1 MTKASAPALEL
12 HEIVKHFPG
21 PRRGTVV
28 HAVNN
33 VSLTVQAGETVAL
46 VGESGSGKT
55 TLGRLAL
62 RLEQPSSGRI
72 MLAGEDITTLSQR
85 RLRLQRP
92 HMQMVFQDPW
102 ATLKPRM
109 RIRTILEEPLKLHT
123 RDNASQRLER
133 IHAIANQV
141 RLGGQLLERFPA
153 QLSGGQLQRVALA
166 RALMTHPKL
175 VVLDEPTSSLDLSVR
190 AEILELLISLR
201 EQSQVSLLF
210 ITHDLGTVR
219 LIAKR
224 IVVLYLGAVVES
236 GPTEEIFQSPAHPY
250 TRALF
255 SAQLS
260 TDVRQRRERQ
270 ILQGEI
276 PSPVNLP
283 PGCTFAGRCPMA
295 LPACQTRLPV
305 LQAHQH
311 REVACLRLPEIVA
324 ARSAG
329 LYVDGVATGQVKRN
343 ASETLT

>member
-1 MTKASAPALEL
+1 MNTAQAPALEL
-12 HEIVKHFPG
+12 QDIVKHFPG
-21 PRRGTVV
+21 PRRGSVV

-33 VSLTVQAGETVAL
+33 VALTVQAGETVAL

-62 RLEQPSSGRI
+62 RLERPTSGRI
-72 MLAGEDITTLSQR
+72 VLAGQDITALSQS
-85 RLRLQRP
+85 RLRSLRP

-102 ATLKPRM
+102 ATLNPRM

-123 RDNASQRLER
+123 SDNASQRLER
-133 IHAIANQV
+133 MHAMANQV

-166 RALMTHPKL
+166 RALMTQPKL

-201 EQSQVSLLF
+201 EQSQVSFLF

-219 LIAKR
+219 LIARR

-276 PSPVNLP
+276 PSPVDLP
-283 PGCTFAGRCPMA
+283 SGCTFAGRCPMA
-295 LPACQTRLPV
+295 QPACQTRRPV

-311 REVACLRLPEIVA
+311 RQVACLRLPELVA
-324 ARSAG
+324 AG
-329 LYVDGVATGQVKRN
+329 
-343 ASETLT
+343 

>member
-1 MTKASAPALEL
+1 MTSAQTPALEL
-12 HEIVKHFPG
+12 HDIVKHFPG
-21 PRRGTVV
+21 PHRGSVV

-62 RLEQPSSGRI
+62 RLERPTSGRI
-72 MLAGEDITTLSQR
+72 VLAGQDITDLSQS
-85 RLRLQRP
+85 RLRSLRP

-102 ATLKPRM
+102 ATLNPRM

-123 RDNASQRLER
+123 SDNASRRQER
-133 IHAIANQV
+133 IHAMADQV
-141 RLGGQLLERFPA
+141 RLGGQLLDRYPA
-153 QLSGGQLQRVALA
+153 QLSGGQLQRAALA

-201 EQSQVSLLF
+201 EQSQVSFLF

-236 GPTEEIFQSPAHPY
+236 GPTEEIFQAPAHPY

-260 TDVRQRRERQ
+260 TDVGQRRERQ

-276 PSPVNLP
+276 PSPVDLP

-295 LPACQTRLPV
+295 QPACQSRRPE
-305 LQAHQH
+305 LQPHQH
-311 REVACLRLPEIVA
+311 RHVACLRLPELVA
-324 ARSAG
+324 AG
-329 LYVDGVATGQVKRN
+329 
-343 ASETLT
+343 

>member
-1 MTKASAPALEL
+1 MSIEQAPALEL
-12 HEIVKHFPG
+12 HDIVKHFPG
-21 PRRGTVV
+21 PRRGSVV

-62 RLEQPSSGRI
+62 RLEQPTSGRI
-72 MLAGEDITTLSQR
+72 LLAGQDITALSHG
-85 RLRLQRP
+85 RLRHLRP
-92 HMQMVFQDPW
+92 QMQMVFQDPW
-102 ATLKPRM
+102 ATLNPRM

-123 RDNASQRLER
+123 SDNASQRLER
-133 IHAIANQV
+133 IHAMANQV

-153 QLSGGQLQRVALA
+153 QLSGGQLQRAALA

-201 EQSQVSLLF
+201 EQSQVSFLF

-250 TRALF
+250 TRALV

-260 TDVRQRRERQ
+260 TEVGQRRERQ

-295 LPACQTRLPV
+295 LPACQTSVPV
-305 LQAHQH
+305 LQPHQH
-311 REVACLRLPEIVA
+311 RQVACLRLPELVA
-324 ARSAG
+324 AR
-329 LYVDGVATGQVKRN
+329 
-343 ASETLT
+343 